1 MNSIVE
7 SIKHFANVSPDKIAV
22 IAEDEE
28 ITYSELYKK
37 ISAFAAHL
45 VKRGIKVGDNVI
57 IKGIPS
63 IDFAV
68 AVFGTHLCG
77 AVNVPTEKTLGDDG
91 LVAMIERMHA
101 KLLVADEKPE
111 GTDVDFIAKTDV
123 REVPDCE
130 YRGEMPT
137 GDMLCDILFTTG
149 STGQSKG
156 VMLSHRNIVAVSENM
171 NHSINYLKDNVYM
184 IAAPINHAAAIRKL
198 YVSMFTGTTAVLFD
212 GFMNLKGYFTYM
224 EKYHVTSCHM
234 PPSAIH
240 MLVQL
245 AAKKLSEF
253 SDQLDHIHAGSAALP
268 ETDKE
273 KISEIL
279 PDSRLIFAY
288 GSSEAGCVSLYD
300 FASYQGKINCVGKP
314 NVNAEIFMV
323 DDDKKPYKATKENPG
338 RIAIKGDMV
347 MQGYYKDE
355 ELTKTVIDENGVF
368 YTSDLG
374 YIDDEGFIYM
384 VGRADDVINVGGL
397 KIAPTEVEHEV
408 LRMEGIVEAAC
419 FATDNKLTG
428 KVPNLAV
435 VMAEGYEFDGKA
447 IAKFLFENLEAYK
460 VPKNIFP
467 VDEIPK
473 KPNGKHDRTNFY
485 KLAEK

>member
-1 MNSIVE
+1 
-7 SIKHFANVSPDKIAV
+7 
-22 IAEDEE
+22 
-28 ITYSELYKK
+28 
-37 ISAFAAHL
+37 
-45 VKRGIKVGDNVI
+45 
-57 IKGIPS
+57 
-63 IDFAV
+63 
-68 AVFGTHLCG
+68 
-77 AVNVPTEKTLGDDG
+77 
-91 LVAMIERMHA
+91 
-101 KLLVADEKPE
+101 
-111 GTDVDFIAKTDV
+111 
-123 REVPDCE
+123 
-130 YRGEMPT
+130 
-137 GDMLCDILFTTG
+137 
-149 STGQSKG
+149 
-156 VMLSHRNIVAVSENM
+156 
-171 NHSINYLKDNVYM
+171 
-184 IAAPINHAAAIRKL
+184 
-198 YVSMFTGTTAVLFD
+198 
-212 GFMNLKGYFTYM
+212 
-224 EKYHVTSCHM
+224 
-234 PPSAIH
+234 